1 MGLFNKTVEKE
12 VITNFEAKYND
23 VKENILNVVNNKLSE
38 NLFTI
43 FRVHLIIDEPEVL
56 CNFLD
61 IENSNIVSPYDLTSN
76 SRISINSLSG
86 LFIKSFEPYLT
97 DLGLKVINSK
107 IEYNAYSEHDCNI
120 YFKIIK

>member
-12 VITNFEAKYND
+12 VIANFEAKYSD
-23 VKENILNVVNNKLSE
+23 VKENIINVVNNKLSE
-38 NLFTI
+38 NSFTI

-61 IENSNIVSPYDLTSN
+61 IENINIVSPYDLTSN
-76 SRISINSLSG
+76 SRISINSLSS
-86 LFIKSFEPYLT
+86 LFIKSFEPFLT

-107 IEYNAYSEHDCNI
+107 IEYNAYSESDCKI